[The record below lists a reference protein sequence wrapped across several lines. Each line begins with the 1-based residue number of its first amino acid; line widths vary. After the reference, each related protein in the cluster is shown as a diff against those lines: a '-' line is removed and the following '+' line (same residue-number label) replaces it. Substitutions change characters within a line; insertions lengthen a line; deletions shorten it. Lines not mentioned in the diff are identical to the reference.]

1 MFIHLPIVQ
10 EQEIYLAFQRF
21 ILHIQHKNFD
31 FIAVLSK
38 EVKTNLS
45 EYQYGDASFH
55 PAMWL
60 IILIYFHTG
69 R

>member
-1 MFIHLPIVQ
+1 M
-10 EQEIYLAFQRF
+10 EE
-21 ILHIQHKNFD
+21 
-31 FIAVLSK
+31 LSK
-38 EVKTNLS
+38 EDKTNLS
-45 EYQYGDASFH
+45 EYQYGAANFH